1 MRTDSSP
8 SRLDARRHAQD
19 TASGRLL
26 LGFAGA
32 AMAVFFLMLGAI
44 GLAFLV
50 YMLVVL
56 NFFYY

>member
-8 SRLDARRHAQD
+8 SRPADGRDAQGKGA
-19 TASGRLL
+19 GLM

-32 AMAVFFLMLGAI
+32 AMAVFLLLVGAV

-50 YMLVVL
+50 YMLFVL
-56 NFFYY
+56 SYYYH